1 MKKTEKF
8 KSNSYILPVIFLSLI
23 ILAILSSFRIRMI
36 EDAKSRVEESYR
48 LETND
53 ISQLYSRNIYAMEKI
68 ANLLATEILEEE
80 DLFDDSCIENIAVA
94 KRATNVNNIYIVND
108 NYAAIDANG
117 QTYVNI
123 NEDKKLSSIFSAKGT
138 EGKFIKGGKGK
149 NYLYLSR
156 AIASKN
162 QNRGYIIIEYVPNI
176 METLLNNPK
185 YSSSNTFALVS
196 ADGDVI
202 ESAGKKSYLCEVGTN
217 MIDKA
222 QNVIYVD
229 GSYSAFRQAIVDCR
243 TGSQQTVYGD
253 QGNYIFYSPIDN
265 CKASVV
271 MLVDTKD
278 VERSFSVVSKNIRT
292 MTMEIGI
299 AIIAFIIIFAGIAL
313 LNKAKY
319 NVETEDLQNKADT
332 DLLTDL
338 YNKVATERM
347 IKEYLQGD
355 GKNSVSMLFVL
366 DVDDFKKINDTR
378 GHAFGDQVLAQFGH
392 QIRSWFRVNDILGR
406 IGGDEFMIFIKDV
419 KDPELIRHEG
429 SRIMQFFE
437 GFNVGEYTKYSP
449 TASVGGAV
457 YPTDAEDFDSLYKA
471 ADKAV
476 YKSKKDGKNRV
487 SFYADLNKVEKDA
500 VIEKKED

>member
-1 MKKTEKF
+1 
-8 KSNSYILPVIFLSLI
+8 
-23 ILAILSSFRIRMI
+23 
-36 EDAKSRVEESYR
+36 
-48 LETND
+48 
-53 ISQLYSRNIYAMEKI
+53 
-68 ANLLATEILEEE
+68 
-80 DLFDDSCIENIAVA
+80 
-94 KRATNVNNIYIVND
+94 
-108 NYAAIDANG
+108 
-117 QTYVNI
+117 
-123 NEDKKLSSIFSAKGT
+123 
-138 EGKFIKGGKGK
+138 
-149 NYLYLSR
+149 
-156 AIASKN
+156 
-162 QNRGYIIIEYVPNI
+162 
-176 METLLNNPK
+176 
-185 YSSSNTFALVS
+185 
-196 ADGDVI
+196 
-202 ESAGKKSYLCEVGTN
+202 
-217 MIDKA
+217 
-222 QNVIYVD
+222 
-229 GSYSAFRQAIVDCR
+229 
-243 TGSQQTVYGD
+243 
-253 QGNYIFYSPIDN
+253 
-265 CKASVV
+265 
-271 MLVDTKD
+271 MLVDTED